1 MNPRLDRDAGHS
13 PKAQV
18 RLKRAAMHKRY
29 QPFLLTLLVLL
40 SLACGLASSS
50 LSPMSQTLTPMSAAL
65 MQTVTARAN
74 EIGSAGNDLATA
86 VVEATAR
93 SQVIYSTQTAR
104 ASLNDESRL
113 ATATVIAPVVAELPR
128 YGIDPAQGYVAWMH
142 QPVAISLQGYQQMDF
157 ANDYPQI
164 TASDFVLASDIK
176 WNTKNSISG
185 CGFMFRSNGDRNKP
199 SQYMV
204 IISRFASGHA
214 AFTAMAEGE
223 LANFQEYFP
232 KNEDSSFSW
241 QNNATNRL
249 VIVAKGP
256 MVYIYT
262 NGVLIGEV
270 DTTQPPQV
278 ALGAPPDLGSI
289 PGAQQIPDYQ
299 EQVAQYGDATDYLLG
314 QLAVAKRNFSKSKSE
329 FTDGLLGF
337 LGMSQS
343 GTMDCEFNKAWLFII
358 ER

>member
-1 MNPRLDRDAGHS
+1 MRKTTNYLI
-13 PKAQV
+13 
-18 RLKRAAMHKRY
+18 LI
-29 QPFLLTLLVLL
+29 TLLLL
-40 SLACGLASSS
+40 FTTACGLASGS
-50 LSPMSQTLTPMSAAL
+50 LDQISQTLTPLSGAVKE
-65 MQTVTARAN
+65 TITARAN
-74 EIGSAGNDLATA
+74 EEGGAGDDLATA
-86 VVEATAR
+86 IVEATAR

-104 ASLNDESRL
+104 AALNDESRL

-128 YGIDPAQGYVAWMH
+128 YGIDPAQGYVAWLH
-142 QPVAISLQGYQQMDF
+142 QPVTISLQGYQQMDF

-164 TASDFVLASDIK
+164 TAGDFVMVSDIK

-214 AFTAMAEGE
+214 LFTAMADGE
-223 LANFQEYFP
+223 LANFKEFFP

-241 QNNATNRL
+241 QNDATNRL
-249 VIVAKGP
+249 AIVAKGP
-256 MVYIYT
+256 LISIYT

-270 DTTQPPQV
+270 DTTEPPQL
-278 ALGAPPDLGSI
+278 ALGAPPDLETI

-314 QLAVAKRNFSKSKSE
+314 QLATAKRNFLKTKTDFS
-329 FTDGLLGF
+329 DGLLGF
-337 LGMSQS
+337 LGMSQA
-343 GTMDCEFNKAWLFII
+343 GTMNCEFNDAWLFIQ